1 MMRTTDNETTEGFNM
16 NITKKQI
23 TELKALATFGQDGTF
38 WSAKESAPFVKVGA
52 VEINNSVTEGDLIAT
67 RITQAGLDFLASL
80 ESGKEVKEGVDTSA
94 ATHDNGATTEQVAQ
108 TKPAPTTGKPMFQ
121 IEDNVSIPTGAA
133 SRGNSLYPFDALA
146 IGQSFF
152 VSKTEEMPNP
162 AKSLASTVAGAN
174 KRYAVETGEVRTNRK
189 GNEVPATRQERQFV
203 VRAVKEGDREGARV
217 WRVAVTGAATAE

>member
-1 MMRTTDNETTEGFNM
+1 MTTSVSL
-16 NITKKQI
+16 TKKQI
-23 TELKALATFGQDGTF
+23 TELKALASFGSDGTF
-38 WSAKESAPFVKVGA
+38 WSAKESAPFVKVGVA
-52 VEINNSVTEGDLIAT
+52 EINDSIKEGDLIAT
-67 RITQAGLDFLASL
+67 RISATGVSYLAAL
-80 ESGKEVKEGVDTSA
+80 EKGDDVKVNENVDTGT
-94 ATHDNGATTEQVAQ
+94 ATQDNGATNEQVAQ
-108 TKPAPTTGKPMFQ
+108 TKPALTTGKPMFQ

-174 KRYAVETGEVRTNRK
+174 KRYAVETGEVRVNRK
-189 GNEVPATRQERQFV
+189 GKEVPATRQERQFV